1 MLDDLKAVTVDYL
14 GGVVVGKLG
23 GSGQGQDWLPLDK
36 WTTLDEQTLC
46 HKRGRPG
53 FTMRSRASD
62 WCSRGSQA
70 SGGPPSTPNTAAAA
84 ERGVFGSP
92 TMFVGEEMF
101 FGNDRLDFMTEALRS
116 AA

>member
-70 SGGPPSTPNTAAAA
+70 SGGPPFSPPLKKRDPPLIGDPKSWTPQ
-84 ERGVFGSP
+84 GPPLGF
-92 TMFVGEEMF
+92 
-101 FGNDRLDFMTEALRS
+101 
-116 AA
+116 